1 MRKFIDIKKTLV
13 AAATVLVTA
22 TAMAQTA
29 GGGEVEV
36 LHWWTSGGE
45 ARAAAALKQQ
55 LQQQGHTW
63 RDFAVAGGGGD
74 NAMTVLKSR
83 VMAGNPPSAAQIKG
97 PSLQEWG
104 ELGVLTNLN
113 DVARAGNWDNLVPR
127 VIGDIMKHNGN
138 WIAVPVNVHRVNWLW
153 TNPEVFRRAGA
164 RVPTNWDEFFVAA
177 EALRRAGVIP
187 LAHGGQ
193 NWQDFTLFESVAL
206 GVGGTDFYRSALVQL
221 DQTAL
226 RSATMTRVL
235 ETFRRVKAHTD
246 RNAPGRDWNLAT
258 AMVIRGEAGMQLM
271 GDWAKGEFIAAG
283 RVPGRDF
290 GCVAAPGTA
299 NAFTFNVDSFAMF
312 RLRSEANIRAQRDL
326 ANAILSPEFQEVFNL
341 NKGSIPVRLNMNL
354 ERFDECAR
362 MSSRDFV
369 ETSRRGTLVPS
380 IAHGM
385 AVEPAKQGAI
395 QDVVTQFW
403 NDDKLSVADAQKRI
417 AQAAAAK

>member
-22 TAMAQTA
+22 TALAQTA

-312 RLRSEANIRAQRDL
+312 RLRSEANTRAQRDL

-385 AVEPAKQGAI
+385 AVRSAASGAM
-395 QDVVTQFW
+395 QDVVSQFW
-403 NDDKLSVADAQKRI
+403 NDDRVTVQNAQERLARA
-417 AQAAAAK
+417 AQTR

>member
-177 EALRRAGVIP
+177 EALHRAGVIP

-312 RLRSEANIRAQRDL
+312 RLRSEANTRAQRDL

-385 AVEPAKQGAI
+385 AVRLAASGAM
-395 QDVVTQFW
+395 QDVVSQFW
-403 NDDKLSVADAQKRI
+403 NDDRVTVQNAQERLARA
-417 AQAAAAK
+417 AQTR

>member
-177 EALRRAGVIP
+177 EALHRAGVIP

-312 RLRSEANIRAQRDL
+312 RLRSEANTRAQRDL

-385 AVEPAKQGAI
+385 AVRSAASGAM
-395 QDVVTQFW
+395 QDVVSQFW
-403 NDDKLSVADAQKRI
+403 NDDRVTVQNAQERLARA
-417 AQAAAAK
+417 AQTR